1 MRDPIEPLFPQ
12 SLLDAL
18 RQSPGSPAF
27 EQGDRSVSRGELL
40 DLIGRLAGAMRRAGL
55 GPGRGI
61 AVHLAVSPEAFA
73 AHIAAHVLG
82 CRVVAVRPQYAAGQ
96 LAHVLGMDVDYVLVD
111 ASTVETSTAALLTAP
126 EPAPLLS
133 LGPCPSAI
141 DLLAQ
146 PGGGGD
152 LRVTAR
158 PDDVAA
164 LVFTSGSTGRPKGCA
179 ITYRALSSH
188 WTWQPRA
195 WSPAAAEFAMAF
207 ERYLLFGTL
216 ASMVVLE
223 FLAPCLLGGGTAVIP
238 DDDGRPL
245 FPYAIERY
253 RITGSIITVPRLSQM
268 LDVLRRQQVDVG
280 SLRALMVSGSPISPR
295 RLAAAVERLGPV
307 VYQGYG
313 QTEAGNI
320 AMLTPTDIA
329 AGPDRVLG
337 SVGRPHPQVEV
348 SVRDEAEREVD
359 RGRTGEIYVR
369 APYQMTRYWGQEEE
383 TQDTLPDGWL
393 RTRDLGYQDADG
405 FLYLVGRTRDVIMVN
420 AMVVYAGPIEQVLMG
435 HPDVAEAYVA
445 GAPDERSGEAVHAFV
460 VLDGRHT
467 PDLDALTALVRA
479 ELGEDSV
486 PRTITVVPGVPMAA
500 TGKPDKR
507 ALLAMHGMPP
517 HASPLSGLG

>member
-18 RQSPGSPAF
+18 RQSPGGPAF

-82 CRVVAVRPQYAAGQ
+82 CRVVAVRPRYAAGQ

-111 ASTVETSTAALLTAP
+111 ATTVETSAAALLTAP

-146 PGGGGD
+146 PGDGGD

-268 LDVLRRQQVDVG
+268 LDVLRRQQV
-280 SLRALMVSGSPISPR
+280 
-295 RLAAAVERLGPV
+295 
-307 VYQGYG
+307 
-313 QTEAGNI
+313 
-320 AMLTPTDIA
+320 
-329 AGPDRVLG
+329 
-337 SVGRPHPQVEV
+337 
-348 SVRDEAEREVD
+348 
-359 RGRTGEIYVR
+359 YVR

-383 TQDTLPDGWL
+383 TQDTLRDGWL

-460 VLDGRHT
+460 VLDGRRT

-517 HASPLSGLG
+517 RASPLSGLG

>member
-73 AHIAAHVLG
+73 AHIAANVLG

-111 ASTVETSTAALLTAP
+111 ATTVETSTAALLTAP

-133 LGPCPSAI
+133 LGACPSAI

-146 PGGGGD
+146 PGDGGD

-158 PDDVAA
+158 SDDVAA

-195 WSPAAAEFAMAF
+195 WSPAAAGVRHGLRAIPAVRHAGQHGRAGVPGAM
-207 ERYLLFGTL
+207 
-216 ASMVVLE
+216 
-223 FLAPCLLGGGTAVIP
+223 LGGGTAVIP

-245 FPYAIERY
+245 FLYAIERY

-295 RLAAAVERLGPV
+295 RLAAAVERSARWSTRG
-307 VYQGYG
+307 
-313 QTEAGNI
+313 T
-320 AMLTPTDIA
+320 
-329 AGPDRVLG
+329 
-337 SVGRPHPQVEV
+337 GRPRPGT
-348 SVRDEAEREVD
+348 SRCSRPPTSPPARTACWAPSAAPT
-359 RGRTGEIYVR
+359 RRSRSACGTRRSGRSTGA
-369 APYQMTRYWGQEEE
+369 APARSTCTR
-383 TQDTLPDGWL
+383 
-393 RTRDLGYQDADG
+393 RTR
-405 FLYLVGRTRDVIMVN
+405 
-420 AMVVYAGPIEQVLMG
+420 
-435 HPDVAEAYVA
+435 
-445 GAPDERSGEAVHAFV
+445 
-460 VLDGRHT
+460 
-467 PDLDALTALVRA
+467 
-479 ELGEDSV
+479 
-486 PRTITVVPGVPMAA
+486 
-500 TGKPDKR
+500 
-507 ALLAMHGMPP
+507 
-517 HASPLSGLG
+517 

>member
-1 MRDPIEPLFPQ
+1 MPGAVPCAIPSSRC
-12 SLLDAL
+12 SRNLLDAL

-111 ASTVETSTAALLTAP
+111 ATTVETSTAALLTAP

-133 LGPCPSAI
+133 LGACPSAI

-146 PGGGGD
+146 PGDGGD

-158 PDDVAA
+158 SDDVAA

-245 FPYAIERY
+245 FLYAIERY

-268 LDVLRRQQVDVG
+268 LDVPAG
-280 SLRALMVSGSPISPR
+280 SRSTSAACALMVSGSPISPR

-307 VYQGYG
+307 IYQGYG

-348 SVRDEAEREVD
+348 SVRDEAER
-359 RGRTGEIYVR
+359 RSTGA
-369 APYQMTRYWGQEEE
+369 APARSTCTR
-383 TQDTLPDGWL
+383 
-393 RTRDLGYQDADG
+393 RTR
-405 FLYLVGRTRDVIMVN
+405 
-420 AMVVYAGPIEQVLMG
+420 
-435 HPDVAEAYVA
+435 
-445 GAPDERSGEAVHAFV
+445 
-460 VLDGRHT
+460 
-467 PDLDALTALVRA
+467 
-479 ELGEDSV
+479 
-486 PRTITVVPGVPMAA
+486 
-500 TGKPDKR
+500 
-507 ALLAMHGMPP
+507 
-517 HASPLSGLG
+517 